1 MNRLLTA
8 IAAGCLLTLPA
19 RTAGKLKVYQSRF
32 YTIHSDMPREV
43 VQEAMLRLDAMA
55 VEYANRLRGF
65 APRSARRMDFYL
77 FRNAEDYYRAGGL
90 PGSAGV
96 YTGQKLMAIGGERIS
111 EGLWHVLQHEGLHQF
126 LHQVI
131 HGDIPVWVNE
141 GLAEYF
147 GEAIFVGDGF
157 VTGIVRPERLR
168 RVQALIRGNQVLSI
182 AEMMQM
188 SHDKWN
194 ALLRGRNYD
203 QAWSMIQFLAHG
215 DGGRYQGPFNRFL
228 ADLAHGARWEHAWQR
243 NFGTGTAA
251 FERRWRQYWLNM
263 TEADTVPRRAEAVLH
278 IVTAFYARAFSQKQ
292 HYPQWEDFVA
302 AARAGRLRQNPR
314 DWLPPSLLASALA
327 QAPKLG
333 RWQIRRRQG
342 YEIVCTLAD
351 RRQLAGSFRVRNGRV
366 VPGSIRIRLSTRRRN
381 GRP

>member
-1 MNRLLTA
+1 MNRLSIILVA
-8 IAAGCLLTLPA
+8 CGLLAAPLLA
-19 RTAGKLKVYQSRF
+19 GGKLKTYQSRF
-32 YTIHSDMPREV
+32 YTIHSDMPPQV

-55 VEYANRLRGF
+55 LEYARRLRGF

-77 FRNAEDYYRAGGL
+77 FRDPKDYYRAGGM

-96 YTGQKLMAIGGERIS
+96 YTGDKLMAIGGNRVRES
-111 EGLWHVLQHEGLHQF
+111 LWHLLQHEGLHQF

-157 VTGIVRPERLR
+157 VSGIVRPERLR
-168 RVQALIRGNQVLSI
+168 RVQALIRENRVLSI

-203 QAWSMIQFLAHG
+203 QAWSMIHFLAHG
-215 DGGRYQGPFNRFL
+215 DGGKYQRPFNRFL

-251 FERRWRQYWLNM
+251 FERRWRNYWLKM
-263 TEADTVPRRAEAVLH
+263 TEADTIPRRAEAVLH

-292 HYPQWEDFVA
+292 YFRQWEEFVS
-302 AARAGRLRQNPR
+302 AARAGRLRQNPA
-314 DWLPPSLLASALA
+314 DWLPPSLLESALA
-327 QAPKLG
+327 RAPHLG
-333 RWQIRRRQG
+333 RWQIRRANG
-342 YEIVCTLAD
+342 YQIVCILPTEGKLVAT
-351 RRQLAGSFRVRNGRV
+351 FRVRRGRV
-366 VPGSIRIRLSTRRRN
+366 VPGSIRIRRQ
-381 GRP
+381 

>member
-1 MNRLLTA
+1 MSRLLTA
-8 IAAGCLLTLPA
+8 IAASCLLALPA
-19 RTAGKLKVYQSRF
+19 RAAGKLKVYQSRF

-77 FRNAEDYYRAGGL
+77 FRNAEDYYRAGGM

-96 YTGQKLMAIGGERIS
+96 YTGNRLMAIGGERIS

-131 HGDIPVWVNE
+131 RGDIPVWVNE

-157 VTGIVRPERLR
+157 VTGIVRPERMR
-168 RVQALIRGNQVLSI
+168 RVQALIRGNQVLSV

-215 DGGRYQGPFNRFL
+215 DGGRYQRPFNRFL

-251 FERRWRQYWLNM
+251 FERRWKQYWLNM
-263 TEADTVPRRAEAVLH
+263 TEADTVLRRAEAVLH
-278 IVTAFYARAFSQKQ
+278 VVTAFYARAASQRQ
-292 HYPQWEDFVA
+292 TFRNWDEFVA
-302 AARAGRLRQNPR
+302 AVQAGRLRQPPEDR
-314 DWLPPSLLASALA
+314 LPGHLLDWALG
-327 QAPKLG
+327 QARGLG
-333 RWQIRRRQG
+333 RWQIRKRVG
-342 YEIVCTLAD
+342 WEVVCKLAD
-351 RRQLAGSFRVRNGRV
+351 GRELTGRFKLRGRRV
-366 VPGSIRIRLSTRRRN
+366 VAGSIRIRVSGPARR
-381 GRP
+381 P